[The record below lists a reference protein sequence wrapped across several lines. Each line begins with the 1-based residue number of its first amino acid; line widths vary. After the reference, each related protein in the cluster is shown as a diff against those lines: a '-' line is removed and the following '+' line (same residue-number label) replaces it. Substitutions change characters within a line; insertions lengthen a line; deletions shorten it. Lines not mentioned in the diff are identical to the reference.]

1 MTRHGGHRLP
11 NPPTAIFCAS
21 DRMALGVYEALK
33 ETGLRIPDDV
43 SVVGFDD
50 DPLARYLEPP
60 LTTIR
65 VPHDEMG
72 RRAVA
77 DLAARSDYVHEGRIR
92 GRLELDCPLVVRAS
106 VSNASE

>member
-1 MTRHGGHRLP
+1 
-11 NPPTAIFCAS
+11 
-21 DRMALGVYEALK
+21 MALGVYEALK

-43 SVVGFDD
+43 SVVGLDD

-77 DLAARSDYVHEGRIR
+77 DLAAPEGDSVHEGRIR